1 LPKLFELHRHH
12 AYVASLF
19 QEKLDGGHSA
29 VELRETTNKRFPVGD
44 DIEELGIG
52 IPERFLRH
60 FDTRQAMGT

>member
-1 LPKLFELHRHH
+1 LE
-12 AYVASLF
+12 
-19 QEKLDGGHSA
+19 GGHSA
-29 VELRETTNKRFPVGD
+29 VELGETTNKRFPVGD